1 MTQSKHTPG
10 KLIDGYNPLMGSL
23 PQPRKITPG
32 PWRIECSQD
41 ELLHT
46 GCHTIG
52 ERPCISI
59 WAPVD
64 GGFYHEIA
72 LVSHD
77 DLANARLIAA
87 APELL
92 EALKH
97 LLHRYEYDRP
107 RDDAGSQQARAAI
120 AKATQG

>member
-1 MTQSKHTPG
+1 MTQSKH
-10 KLIDGYNPLMGSL
+10 MGSL
-23 PQPRKITPG
+23 PQLRRITPG
-32 PWRIECSQD
+32 PWRIEYAQD

-92 EALKH
+92 EALESAAQWCEH
-97 LLHRYEYDRP
+97 NGCGVGRTAEMPWLQD
-107 RDDAGSQQARAAI
+107 ARAAI
-120 AKATQG
+120 ARATQG